1 MFVFY
6 FYNLLPWISLNIIAI
21 TAITKSICIIDPALY
36 AKNPIA
42 QKMTKITAI
51 V

>member
-1 MFVFY
+1 M
-6 FYNLLPWISLNIIAI
+6 
-21 TAITKSICIIDPALY
+21 IDPALY

-51 V
+51 VYNKLPMMFDLKL

>member
-1 MFVFY
+1 MIN
-6 FYNLLPWISLNIIAI
+6 YNIFLPWITLKI
-21 TAITKSICIIDPALY
+21 TAINAITSSMCIMDPALY

-42 QKMTKITAI
+42 QKMTSITAT